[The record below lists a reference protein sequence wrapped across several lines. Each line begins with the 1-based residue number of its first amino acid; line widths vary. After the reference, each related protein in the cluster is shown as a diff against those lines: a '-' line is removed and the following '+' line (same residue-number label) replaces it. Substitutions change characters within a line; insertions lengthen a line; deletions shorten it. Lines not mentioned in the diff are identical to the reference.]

1 VRQRLMLN
9 RDQIPATKSKKKP
22 VEESTPILDEIA
34 RTEAVETAAVEAAA
48 ADNHLPPLIAGRTG
62 EEDIPPEGE
71 LEIDLF
77 RLAQPAEQTFP
88 TNEEKDSLN
97 SARKPTKQT
106 PPSTLPAKLA
116 SASSV
121 ASSDTG
127 SRTTSV
133 DAKGKKKSKGVMRM
147 FSFGRRNKQQE
158 WVG

>member
-97 SARKPTKQT
+97 SARKPTKQSPQSASPT
-106 PPSTLPAKLA
+106 QQAFA
-116 SASSV
+116 GSASS
-121 ASSDTG
+121 SDNG

-133 DAKGKKKSKGVMRM
+133 DSAGTTKKKRGPMRI
-147 FSFGRRNKQQE
+147 FSFR
-158 WVG
+158 